1 MRGANIINYHNFTV
15 LNVCMNAK
23 RVADIAGAVCGGK
36 GGLWWFGG
44 AIEGMGRQK
53 GDFVALCNGLDK
65 AVALV
70 KAALQAAFAADGHGE
85 HAIKGLAGEPR
96 RRVFVDEPC
105 EQRRELAVA
114 VVFPCVQQGGDGGG
128 VFGARPKGG
137 VRRGMALAA
146 AAQGLVK
153 AELAAAWAKVLR
165 IGEQLAQFALAG
177 GAERVGLGGVADKAA
192 LDVGEHGG
200 IGW

>member
-1 MRGANIINYHNFTV
+1 MV
-15 LNVCMNAK
+15 
-23 RVADIAGAVCGGK
+23 
-36 GGLWWFGG
+36 
-44 AIEGMGRQK
+44 E
-53 GDFVALCNGLDK
+53 
-65 AVALV
+65 
-70 KAALQAAFAADGHGE
+70 AALQAAFAADGHGK
-85 HAIKGLAGEPR
+85 HGIKGLAGEPR

-137 VRRGMALAA
+137 VRRGIALAA

-153 AELAAAWAKVLR
+153 AKFAAAWAKVLR
-165 IGEQLAQFALAG
+165 VGEQLAQFALAG
-177 GAERVGLGGVADKAA
+177 GAERVGLGGVADKAD

-200 IGW
+200 LGGEWYGGMACAKGSLKMGLRSNGGWF

>member
-44 AIEGMGRQK
+44 AIHRMGRQK
-53 GDFVALCNGLDK
+53 GDFVALCNGLRE

-70 KAALQAAFAADGHGE
+70 KAALQAALAADGHGK
-85 HAIKGLAGEPR
+85 HGIKGLAGEPR
-96 RRVFVDEPC
+96 RWIFGDEPC
-105 EQRRELAVA
+105 KQGGELAVG
-114 VVFPCVQQGGDGGG
+114 VVFPCVQQRGDGGD

-137 VRRGMALAA
+137 IRRRMALAV
-146 AAQGLVK
+146 AAQGLV
-153 AELAAAWAKVLR
+153 
-165 IGEQLAQFALAG
+165 
-177 GAERVGLGGVADKAA
+177 
-192 LDVGEHGG
+192 
-200 IGW
+200 